1 MVNNFDRIFA
11 EIAARAPHNEVPGL
25 AAERLIE
32 LLLEAVDLEDRN
44 RVRSISRINAT
55 LEERV
60 RAVALEARR
69 ATAGDKEEGG
79 DGRPATKP
87 PEEVGRA

>member
-11 EIAARAPHNEVPGL
+11 EIAARVQQSEVPGL
-25 AAERLIE
+25 APERLIE

-44 RVRSISRINAT
+44 RIRSIGRINAM

-60 RAVALEARR
+60 RALALEARR
-69 ATAGDKEEGG
+69 AALGDEGSEG
-79 DGRPATKP
+79 TSVGKP
-87 PEEVGRA
+87 PEEEGGA

>member
-11 EIAARAPHNEVPGL
+11 EIAARAPLGELPGL
-25 AAERLIE
+25 ASERLIE
-32 LLLEAVDLEDRN
+32 LLLGAVDLEDRN
-44 RVRSISRINAT
+44 RIRSISRINAT

-69 ATAGDKEEGG
+69 AAADDKEERSE
-79 DGRPATKP
+79 GRPVGKL
-87 PEEVGRA
+87 PEEEGGV